1 MLSSSK
7 ASNWVDRGEPAD
19 ARVAQVVAHFLDVPD
34 AAKAEAPWLADAARE
49 LVGMV
54 IAGATEV
61 EVAGYLRRLA
71 TERGRAVMDAPPARV
86 FAVGIWHTVKAAEV
100 RDRAER
106 VIRALAAGRDA
117 EVPPL
122 AEWLA
127 ERMLTPEELR
137 QHRAQQQNADGDDA

>member
-34 AAKAEAPWLADAARE
+34 AARAVEPWLADAARE
-49 LVGMV
+49 LV
-54 IAGATEV
+54 A
-61 EVAGYLRRLA
+61 
-71 TERGRAVMDAPPARV
+71 PARV
-86 FAVGIWHTVKAAEV
+86 VAVGIWHAVKAAEV
-100 RDRAER
+100 RDRAEQVLR
-106 VIRALAAGRDA
+106 TMAADTDA
-117 EVPPL
+117 PPPPL

-137 QHRAQQQNADGDDA
+137 LHREQRATDGGDDQ